1 METTEITRLPL
12 FETEVGSKQKAPLI
26 SSNQV
31 VTQAVN
37 ELEKVKAQTPETLK
51 PTGISET
58 TIKNLDDLFPE
69 QRREEKAIKSAKEIL
84 GELASQYTQEQLKNV
99 VTEIQFLAESWLD
112 DFEREIFKGK
122 TLRELLH
129 DNGGA

>member
-12 FETEVGSKQKAPLI
+12 FETEVGSKQEAPLI
-26 SSNQV
+26 SSKQV

-37 ELEKVKAQTPETLK
+37 ELEKVKVQTPETLK
-51 PTGISET
+51 PTDISET
-58 TIKNLDDLFPE
+58 TIKHLDDLFPE
-69 QRREEKAIKSAKEIL
+69 QRSEEKALKRAKEIL

-129 DNGGA
+129 DKGGV